1 MSEFLSG
8 NKNILI
14 NPTNKYI
21 ELQPYT
27 TELTP
32 ASIKPMIKT
41 ILSEIKDDSYA
52 VYLGCDH
59 NFEGLSETNIGL
71 LKAGGRLFCNYTGKF
86 SRLQPTN

>member
-14 NPTNKYI
+14 NTTKKYV

-27 TELTP
+27 VELTLS
-32 ASIKPMIKT
+32 SIKTMIET

-59 NFEGLSETNIGL
+59 NLEGLSETNVGL

-86 SRLQPTN
+86 SRLQPIN